1 MQVWNPEDMSEFYVD
16 SGIISIML
24 VCKSL
29 EMDKILY
36 EEIIEKKGHD
46 QAWGTLIFSN

>member
-1 MQVWNPEDMSEFYVD
+1 MQAWNPEDMSEFYVD

-29 EMDKILY
+29 EMDEILY
-36 EEIIEKKGHD
+36 EEIIEKKGRD
-46 QAWGTLIFSN
+46 QAWRPLIFSN